1 MSVDVVVVGA
11 GVIGVATAYHLAKL
25 GAQRV
30 LLLDERA
37 DVASGTSAQSSA
49 VLRTHYSVS
58 ENVALAQRSLAV
70 FKDFKAYLG
79 DDEADCGFNRCGYL
93 IVADERKAGAVRA
106 ALAGQRAVGIAA
118 NEISAAQARE
128 QLPLLRT
135 DGLAVFGH
143 EPDAGHADAYLT
155 ASAFARAARRLG
167 VVQRLG
173 TRVQALLHK
182 GGRVHGVQLADGT
195 ALSAGHV
202 VLAAN
207 VWTPRLLAPLG
218 LNAPVQAQRHEVLA
232 LSAPQPYLPGY
243 PVFKDMSG
251 PSMLYARSYGRT
263 QVLVSAG
270 GAGPVVDADEDQ
282 AEVPLDTVLAL
293 GQELSTRLPCYAAAG
308 LASSWTGLYDV
319 TPDWNPVLGA
329 APGFAGLT
337 LAFGFSGHGF
347 KLSPVVGRLL
357 AQVALGLPTE
367 VSLQPYRWQR
377 FEEGKLLSGA
387 YGGGA
392 VS

>member
-11 GVIGVATAYHLAKL
+11 GVAGVATAYHLAKL
-25 GAQRV
+25 GVQRV

-49 VLRTHYSVS
+49 ILRTHYSVP

-79 DDEADCGFNRCGYL
+79 DDEADCGFNCCGYL
-93 IVADERKAGAVRA
+93 IVADDAKAAAVRA
-106 ALAGQRAVGIAA
+106 ALAGQRALGIAA
-118 NEISAAQARE
+118 DEISAAQARE
-128 QLPLLRT
+128 LLPLLRS

-143 EPDAGHADAYLT
+143 EPEAGYADAYLS

-173 TRVQALLHK
+173 TRVQALLHE
-182 GGRVHGVQLADGT
+182 GGRVTGVRLADGT

-207 VWTPRLLAPLG
+207 VWAPRLLAPLG
-218 LNAPVQAQRHEVLA
+218 LAAPVQAQRHEVVA
-232 LSAPQPYLPGY
+232 LSAPQPYLPSY

-293 GQELSTRLPCYAAAG
+293 GQELSTRLPCCAAAG

-319 TPDWNPVLGA
+319 TPDWNPVLGPV
-329 APGFAGLT
+329 PGFTGLT
-337 LAFGFSGHGF
+337 VAFGFSGHGF

-357 AQVALGLPTE
+357 AQSALGLPTE
-367 VSLQPYRWQR
+367 ISLWPYRWQR
-377 FEEGKLLSGA
+377 FEEGKLLTGA

>member
-1 MSVDVVVVGA
+1 MTGDVVVVGA
-11 GVIGVATAYHLAKL
+11 GVIGVATAYHLARL
-25 GAQRV
+25 GARRV
-30 LLLDERA
+30 LLVDERA

-49 VLRTHYSVS
+49 ILRTHYSVP

-70 FKDFKAYLG
+70 FQDFRAYLG
-79 DDEADCGFNRCGYL
+79 DDEADCGYNRCGYL
-93 IVADERKAGAVRA
+93 IVADERRAGAVRA
-106 ALAGQRAVGIAA
+106 ALAGQRALGIAA
-118 NEISAAQARE
+118 DEISAAQARE
-128 QLPLLRT
+128 LLPLLRT
-135 DGLAVFGH
+135 DGLACFGH

-173 TRVQALLHK
+173 KRVQALLHQA
-182 GGRVHGVQLADGT
+182 GRVNGVQLADGT

-218 LNAPVQAQRHEVLA
+218 LNTPVQAQRHEVVA
-232 LSAPQPYLPGY
+232 LSAPQPYLPSY
-243 PVFKDMSG
+243 PVFKDMAG

-263 QVLVSAG
+263 HALVSAG
-270 GAGPVVDADEDQ
+270 GEGPVVDADEGQ
-282 AEVPLDTVLAL
+282 AEVSLDTVLAL
-293 GQELSTRLPCYAAAG
+293 GQELSARLPCFAAAG

-319 TPDWNPVLGA
+319 TPDWNPVLGGV
-329 APGFAGLT
+329 PGFAGLT
-337 LAFGFSGHGF
+337 VAFGFSGHGF
-347 KLSPVVGRLL
+347 KLSPAVGRLL
-357 AQVALGLPTE
+357 AQHALGQPTE
-367 VSLQPYRWQR
+367 VSLAPYRWQR

-387 YGGGA
+387 YGSGA